1 MKDFN
6 LKKYLAEGRLLK
18 EWMGINVGGHPRGGT
33 TGTNKFY
40 PKFDKDSLRKALG
53 DADDAIIS
61 ISGENYI
68 IYNPDSNNQNNA
80 DMWIDKSI
88 FAIDKDG
95 DDIDDTTG
103 EPLPEPTPGSDK
115 IPDKHPVVDPKGSKE
130 WWWKDINDR
139 WQDEKSRTPGT
150 EPYVKRLTDKALADL
165 GITPSEAP
173 DAKQAELIDFVS
185 KLKNVQKRQLKD
197 YIAQAMSGRAKKVGH

>member
-1 MKDFN
+1 MDNFN
-6 LKKYLAEGRLLK
+6 LRKYLAEGRLLK

-95 DDIDDTTG
+95 EEHEIYYKDIDSIKINEEEAYRDQFG
-103 EPLPEPTPGSDK
+103 EGKINENQNRQAYLEIGDLLDSDAEWDRDELLDS
-115 IPDKHPVVDPKGSKE
+115 ITMIIDKYYD
-130 WWWKDINDR
+130 
-139 WQDEKSRTPGT
+139 
-150 EPYVKRLTDKALADL
+150 
-165 GITPSEAP
+165 
-173 DAKQAELIDFVS
+173 
-185 KLKNVQKRQLKD
+185 
-197 YIAQAMSGRAKKVGH
+197 